1 MEMIGPQSN
10 KYYKHQV
17 PIISHNNGHVFSVKV
32 NNKQQQHICLLL
44 LSFFL
49 WWWCFVYLEYRQKT
63 LTKSIKIASGL
74 WSQWIIV
81 KSGAK
86 NLHSQKG
93 KDAHEQKEQDQKWG
107 NRFDTV
113 DQGGEQL
120 GQWFPMPETQHWWC
134 SQGVHISK
142 YFKLVMMDRVYT
154 RHLIFM

>member
-1 MEMIGPQSN
+1 MKDQLCCISIITI
-10 KYYKHQV
+10 
-17 PIISHNNGHVFSVKV
+17 IISYCTTTGMFLSKH
-32 NNKQQQHICLLL
+32 KQTFCLLL
-44 LSFFL
+44 LSFF
-49 WWWCFVYLEYRQKT
+49 CVYLEYRQKA

-107 NRFDTV
+107 NRFDRV

-142 YFKLVMMDRVYT
+142 YFKLVMMDRVY
-154 RHLIFM
+154 IPDI

>member
-10 KYYKHQV
+10 KYYKHQI
-17 PIISHNNGHVFSVKV
+17 PHHIAQQRACFLSKG
-32 NNKQQQHICLLL
+32 KQQTTTTYLFTFTE
-44 LSFFL
+44 FFL

-107 NRFDTV
+107 NRFDRV

-142 YFKLVMMDRVYT
+142 YFKLVMMDRI
-154 RHLIFM
+154 LPDI